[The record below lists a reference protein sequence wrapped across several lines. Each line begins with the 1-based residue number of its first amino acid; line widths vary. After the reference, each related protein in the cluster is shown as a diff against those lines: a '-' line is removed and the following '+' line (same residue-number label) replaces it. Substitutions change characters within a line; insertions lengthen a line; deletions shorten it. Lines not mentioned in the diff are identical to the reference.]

1 MRRLQIETLQ
11 TLEWA
16 DSFCCALRE
25 DPLNINHGKLKL
37 WTHFPNRGKFH
48 YILDRKSPLFR

>member
-1 MRRLQIETLQ
+1 MRRLQ

-48 YILDRKSPLFR
+48 SILDRKSPLFR

>member
-11 TLEWA
+11 TLKWA

-25 DPLNINHGKLKL
+25 DLLNINHGKLKL
-37 WTHFPNRGKFH
+37 WTHFPNHGKFH
-48 YILDRKSPLFR
+48 SILDRKNHLFR